1 MRPFWFLGKKQT
13 GSAQFILMTHL
24 VRYLETYSPWN
35 TSMPKYSL
43 FISYILVHVIG
54 KNSILIVDY
63 PISYAVRCKSVKVL
77 VLITPI
83 TIDVNLS
90 WSNYV
95 FSPSNLI
102 KYPGTSCSLSLS

>member
-1 MRPFWFLGKKQT
+1 
-13 GSAQFILMTHL
+13 
-24 VRYLETYSPWN
+24 
-35 TSMPKYSL
+35 MPIYSL

-77 VLITPI
+77 VLLTPI

-90 WSNYV
+90 
-95 FSPSNLI
+95 
-102 KYPGTSCSLSLS
+102 